1 MPPEFQI
8 VNKTRSMP
16 RFFVVSSSGGKR
28 LHSPTLKATA
38 GNCSL
43 MSSLGQIK
51 PLCKVIELN
60 SSQDFSLAKLKPI
73 KTATN
78 EDSLSFLLALLS
90 EENGAIKKAF
100 YLSAIK
106 EPTIASGR
114 FPPKAGE
121 QSCRWAM
128 SLMGWAAEDAGAGEG
143 GLQVHGLMPSWA
155 QPEGRCFWGNGPIS
169 THKTRQLPQ
178 KNT

>member
-1 MPPEFQI
+1 MKPGIWARMSADF
-8 VNKTRSMP
+8 SSP
-16 RFFVVSSSGGKR
+16 RGQCSSQCLPWLSPAGGC
-28 LHSPTLKATA
+28 S
-38 GNCSL
+38 CSL
-43 MSSLGQIK
+43 GW
-51 PLCKVIELN
+51 CK
-60 SSQDFSLAKLKPI
+60 AKLKPI

-169 THKTRQLPQ
+169 THKTRQVPR